1 MVKSKAA
8 VHSPLQRAIFSHE
21 SVRALTSG
29 GAEKGAR

>member
-8 VHSPLQRAIFSHE
+8 VQSPLQRAIFSRE

-29 GAEKGAR
+29 AEKGAR